1 MSSND
6 KCFSTLCIFVAEGK
20 NGSTLKECVSMLLI
34 ARSEL
39 PSTNIGRNFITY
51 TDESLLWKAIIDNC
65 SQLAETVL
73 VLQDTKD
80 PG

>member
-6 KCFSTLCIFVAEGK
+6 KCFSIFCIFAADDN
-20 NGSTLKECVSMLLI
+20 NGSTLKECVSMMLI
-34 ARSEL
+34 VRSVL

-65 SQLAETVL
+65 SQIVETVL
-73 VLQDTKD
+73 VLQDTID

>member
-1 MSSND
+1 
-6 KCFSTLCIFVAEGK
+6 
-20 NGSTLKECVSMLLI
+20 MLPI